1 MPRELVHA
9 AAEWLGGP
17 PQYRLALK
25 IGDAPACRDLAWRTP
40 TSSLG
45 GGRLYGA
52 TTPPNRSHLLGRGG
66 SARGSD
72 LRRHAADGHGHQE
85 HGEAALDDEH
95 PLRLL
100 EAAADR
106 SAFSL
111 IVTASPTFRSCSAV
125 APGGVLCGQ
134 AEDQGAHA
142 GGDGGSARPG
152 GLGGPVSGDDRQ
164 RVPQHRQLPKAN
176 RGPHGRHPTAA
187 TRSMTRPPRSSAK
200 SPLDPAA
207 VTS

>member
-100 EAAADR
+100 ELER
-106 SAFSL
+106 H
-111 IVTASPTFRSCSAV
+111 
-125 APGGVLCGQ
+125 GVPHVPLVF
-134 AEDQGAHA
+134 
-142 GGDGGSARPG
+142 
-152 GLGGPVSGDDRQ
+152 GLP
-164 RVPQHRQLPKAN
+164 
-176 RGPHGRHPTAA
+176 
-187 TRSMTRPPRSSAK
+187 
-200 SPLDPAA
+200 
-207 VTS
+207 